1 LWSPP
6 YIHARGYPAA
16 RSLAGPARDGL
27 TDALSADDTVGTNFA
42 VVSVGVMLGSA
53 IPLPAF
59 GYAVDASGPSAAFGA
74 ISLVAL
80 TGTLVTVWPAA
91 AVAE

>member
-1 LWSPP
+1 M
-6 YIHARGYPAA
+6 
-16 RSLAGPARDGL
+16 
-27 TDALSADDTVGTNFA
+27 
-42 VVSVGVMLGSA
+42 VSVGVMLGSA

>member
-1 LWSPP
+1 
-6 YIHARGYPAA
+6 
-16 RSLAGPARDGL
+16 GL

-53 IPLPAF
+53 IAPPAF
-59 GYAVDASGPSAAFGA
+59 GYIVDVTGPSAAFGA
-74 ISLVAL
+74 IGIVAL
-80 TGTLVTVWPAA
+80 AGTLVTVWLAA